1 MPPSRPPISASPQH
15 RLYGPFALLSALL
28 CVFFLPAC
36 AKKNPAPSAD
46 SAPQVLRLSQRNE
59 PADLDPAT
67 ATLPDEFFVIRALA
81 EGLVTAGPDG
91 RTPQPAA
98 AARWEISPDGL
109 TYTFHLRPEAR
120 WSNGD
125 PVTAADFIASYRR
138 LLAPATAAPKANL
151 FYPVKNAL
159 AFATGGL
166 SGMGVPPVYDFSS
179 VGFAAP
185 DPHTLIVTLERPTPA
200 FLLYVASGPWLP
212 VHPATVAKHGRTWT
226 QPAHHIGNGPF
237 TLAEWRQ
244 QQRIVVKKNPAYRA
258 AAAVRLDEIQFLRFD
273 SGDTE
278 ERAYRAGQ
286 VDVTMAVPISKLE
299 TYTRDRPGEIFQTPL
314 AETRYLTFNTRRPP
328 LDDPRVRRA
337 LSLAIDREK
346 ITGLVL
352 RGGQQATTRFL
363 PPALGRD
370 GSPSRP
376 PTASAT
382 PTPPLAPSPSPQASD
397 AEAVALL
404 TAAGFPAGRNFPRL
418 ELTGWSQTPVLEAI
432 QAMWKTTL
440 GIDVAIAL
448 RDAKVHLSALGTGD
462 YNIGFI
468 TEIPDL
474 ADAAPSLANFTTGAP
489 GNYPGWSDPRYDALF
504 APRRPAPSREFEAIA
519 AEGLLFEAAPISPLY
534 FNTKNWLKS
543 PRVQGWQE
551 DPFWVRDYTG
561 VYLTP
566 PQANGSG

>member
-1 MPPSRPPISASPQH
+1 MPPSRPPASASPRF
-15 RLYGPFALLSALL
+15 RLSGPFALLSALL
-28 CVFFLPAC
+28 CVFFLSAC
-36 AKKNPAPSAD
+36 ARKNPAPSAE

-91 RTPQPAA
+91 QTPQPAA
-98 AARWEISPDGL
+98 AARWEISPDAL

-125 PVTAADFIASYRR
+125 PVTSGDFIASYRR
-138 LLAPATAAPKANL
+138 LLSPATAAPKAPL
-151 FYPVKNAL
+151 FFPVKNAR
-159 AFATGGL
+159 AFTTGT
-166 SGMGVPPVYDFSS
+166 VTDFSA
-179 VGFAAP
+179 VGFTAP
-185 DPHTLIVTLERPTPA
+185 DPQKLVVTLEHPTPA

-286 VDVTMAVPISKLE
+286 VDVTMSVPVSKLE
-299 TYTRDRPGEIFQTPL
+299 TYARERPAEIFQTPL

-346 ITGLVL
+346 ITALVL
-352 RGGQQATTRFL
+352 RGGQLPTTTFL
-363 PPALGRD
+363 PPSLVEPDLRA
-370 GSPSRP
+370 GSPN
-376 PTASAT
+376 PT
-382 PTPPLAPSPSPQASD
+382 PQASTPSPL
-397 AEAVALL
+397 AHAREAAALL
-404 TAAGFPAGRNFPRL
+404 AAAGFPAGKDFPRL

-432 QAMWKTTL
+432 QAMWKSTL
-440 GIDVAIAL
+440 GIDVAITL
-448 RDAKVHLSALGTGD
+448 REAKVHLASLREGTYD
-462 YNIGFI
+462 IGFI
-468 TEIPDL
+468 NEIPDL
-474 ADAAPSLANFTTGAP
+474 ADAASSLENFTTGAP
-489 GNYPGWSDPRYDALF
+489 GNYPGWSDSRYDALF
-504 APRRPAPSREFEAIA
+504 APRPLASPPKLEAGA
-519 AEGLLFEAAPISPLY
+519 AEALLLEAAPIAPLY

-551 DPFWVRDYTG
+551 DPFWSRDYVG
-561 VYLTP
+561 VFLAAP
-566 PQANGSG
+566 

>member
-1 MPPSRPPISASPQH
+1 MSPSRPPASASP
-15 RLYGPFALLSALL
+15 RLRLSGPSALLSALL

-36 AKKNPAPSAD
+36 ARKNPAPTAE

-91 RTPQPAA
+91 RTPQPAVA
-98 AARWEISPDGL
+98 FRWEISPDAL
-109 TYTFHLRPEAR
+109 TYTFYLRPEAR

-125 PVTAADFIASYRR
+125 PVTSGDFIDSYRR
-138 LLAPATAAPKANL
+138 ILTPATAAPKAPL
-151 FYPVKNAL
+151 FFPVKNAR
-159 AFATGGL
+159 AFAAGTL
-166 SGMGVPPVYDFSS
+166 TDFSS
-179 VGFAAP
+179 VGFTAP
-185 DPHTLIVTLERPTPA
+185 DPRKLVVTLEHPTPA

-244 QQRIVVKKNPAYRA
+244 QQRIIVKKNPAYRA

-286 VDVTMAVPISKLE
+286 IDVTMSVPVSKIE
-299 TYTRDRPGEIFQTPL
+299 TYARERPAEIFQTPL

-328 LDDPRVRRA
+328 LDDSRVRRA

-346 ITGLVL
+346 ITTLVL
-352 RGGQQATTRFL
+352 RGGQQSTTRYL

-370 GSPSRP
+370 SSPSRP
-376 PTASAT
+376 IT
-382 PTPPLAPSPSPQASD
+382 PSPAPPALNP
-397 AEAVALL
+397 EAVALL
-404 TAAGFPAGRNFPRL
+404 AAAGFPAGKDFPRL

-432 QAMWKTTL
+432 QAMWKSTL
-440 GIDVAIAL
+440 GIDVAITL
-448 RDAKVHLSALGTGD
+448 REAKVHLASLREGTYD
-462 YNIGFI
+462 IGFI
-468 TEIPDL
+468 NEIPDL
-474 ADAAPSLANFTTGAP
+474 ADAASSLENFTTGAP

-504 APRRPAPSREFEAIA
+504 APHPLASPPKLEAGA
-519 AEGLLFEAAPISPLY
+519 AEALLLEAAPIAPLY

-551 DPFWVRDYTG
+551 DPFWSRDYVG
-561 VYLTP
+561 VFLAAP
-566 PQANGSG
+566 

>member
-1 MPPSRPPISASPQH
+1 MSLSRPSASTSP
-15 RLYGPFALLSALL
+15 RLRLSGPFALLFALL
-28 CVFFLPAC
+28 CVFLLPAC
-36 AKKNPAPSAD
+36 AKKHPAPPSD
-46 SAPQVLRLSQRNE
+46 TAPQVLRLSQRNE

-67 ATLPDEFFVIRALA
+67 ATLPDEFFIIRALA

-91 RTPQPAA
+91 RTPQPAVA
-98 AARWEISPDGL
+98 SRWEISPDAL

-125 PVTAADFIASYRR
+125 RVTSGDFIDSYRR
-138 LLAPATAAPKANL
+138 ILTPATAAPKAPL
-151 FYPVKNAL
+151 FFPVKNAR
-159 AFATGGL
+159 AFAAGTL
-166 SGMGVPPVYDFSS
+166 TDFSS
-179 VGFAAP
+179 VGFTAP
-185 DPHTLIVTLERPTPA
+185 DPRKLVVTLEHPTPA

-212 VHPATVAKHGRTWT
+212 VHPATVVKHGRTWT

-237 TLAEWRQ
+237 ILAEWRQ
-244 QQRIVVKKNPAYRA
+244 QQRIIVRKNPAYRA

-286 VDVTMAVPISKLE
+286 VDVTMSVPVSKLE
-299 TYTRDRPGEIFQTPL
+299 TYTRDRPAEIFQTPL

-346 ITGLVL
+346 ITALVL
-352 RGGQQATTRFL
+352 RGGQLPTTTFL
-363 PPALGRD
+363 PPSLVEPDLRA
-370 GSPSRP
+370 GSPN
-376 PTASAT
+376 PT
-382 PTPPLAPSPSPQASD
+382 PQASTPSPL
-397 AEAVALL
+397 AHAREAAALL
-404 TAAGFPAGRNFPRL
+404 TAAGFPGGKNFPRL

-432 QAMWKTTL
+432 QAMWKSTL
-440 GIDVAIAL
+440 GIEVAIAL

-462 YNIGFI
+462 YDIGFI

-474 ADAAPSLANFTTGAP
+474 ADAASSLENFTTGAP
-489 GNYPGWSDPRYDALF
+489 GNYPGWSDSHYDALF
-504 APRRPAPSREFEAIA
+504 APRPLASPPKLEAGA
-519 AEGLLFEAAPISPLY
+519 AEALLLEAAPIAPLY

-551 DPFWVRDYTG
+551 DPFWSRDYVG
-561 VYLTP
+561 VFLAAP
-566 PQANGSG
+566 